1 MSESVFHTR
10 HDFTPALGWAA
21 FNLLA
26 GAESQRLTANELKV
40 AADMTGS
47 PLSRRSDLNKLLR
60 AMEELHLI
68 SRDHG
73 TRIHLT
79 DLAQSLASGIGRF
92 EGGFCSA
99 IHCIYF
105 WTWICRGGP
114 NTAAPSWSYQ
124 EVCRQILNA
133 GPEGISS
140 DEIVLR
146 IVEEGRARFGA
157 EKVSFSTAS
166 VHGVTMWL
174 LAQSP
179 PLIRAT
185 GKRFH
190 RDSSLAWNTDTLRM
204 HLTAAGGADR
214 GRVFFDSATL
224 QTLSACL
231 LRPVEEL
238 DLETLVPDTDEFLF
252 VAGAPSALI
261 FTGSEDPFIEHIA
274 KEWADRL

>member
-26 GAESQRLTANELKV
+26 GAESQRLTASELKA
-40 AADMTGS
+40 AADATGS

-60 AMEELHLI
+60 AMEELHLL
-68 SRDHG
+68 SRDPG
-73 TRIHLT
+73 ARIHLT
-79 DLAQSLASGIGRF
+79 DLARSLSKGIGKF
-92 EGGFCSA
+92 EEGFCSA

-105 WTWICRGGP
+105 WTWICRSDP
-114 NTAAPSWSYQ
+114 NAATPSWSYQ

-133 GPEGISS
+133 GAAGISS

-146 IVEEGRARFGA
+146 VVEEGRVRFGA

-190 RDSSLAWNTDTLRM
+190 RESSLALNTDVFRM
-204 HLTAAGGADR
+204 HLAAAGAANR
-214 GRVFFDSATL
+214 GRVSFDSGTL
-224 QTLSACL
+224 QTLSLCL

-238 DLETLVPDTDEFLF
+238 DPETLIADTEEFLF
-252 VAGAPSALI
+252 VAGTPNSLI
-261 FTGSEDPFIEHIA
+261 FTGSADPFVEHIA